1 MESVLKNDINKLI
14 YKNRLTEL
22 ENRFMVTKGEKAGA
36 GGGINWKFGINI
48 HTLLYIK

>member
-22 ENRFMVTKGEKAGA
+22 ENRFMVTKGGMW
-36 GGGINWKFGINI
+36 GGGGKLEVWD
-48 HTLLYIK
+48 